1 MVTIRIKQSASLT
14 ALLIGAVI
22 ALSFWGVNAVAQSG
36 EKQSHA
42 EVIASVDL
50 SQPLTV
56 GWRYESNETLNLTP
70 AADHQRIYLPLSGGT
85 IVSLMSSTGQLVWR
99 SDMGGEFSASP
110 VADDRAVYV
119 ATETAKPEPTTRR
132 ATGAVRALGRE
143 GGVTLWMRTLAMPL
157 RGNLTL
163 ANSKLFAGTAEG
175 KVYAFSALNG
185 EVRWMYDYGSAFN
198 SQPIVSG
205 SRVYIGSEDGS
216 LLALDEASG
225 KLLWRYKTKGA
236 IRGPAANGTDL
247 VYFGSG
253 DNYLYALNAADGRL
267 VWRKRTGAA
276 VQAVARVGEEILAA
290 SLDNFVYKFSL
301 NGKRLWKRRL
311 PGRISSQPLVTQTA
325 ALFMPFS
332 SSSAVVLELRD
343 GHQVNLLPTG
353 EEIATSAAPVAVGE
367 VILLTTEHGL
377 LAFSQPS
384 NKAVVQ

>member
-1 MVTIRIKQSASLT
+1 MIGIRVKQVLLT
-14 ALLIGAVI
+14 FLIGVLI
-22 ALSFWGVNAVAQSG
+22 PSHFFVGALAQSG
-36 EKQSHA
+36 EKQSHP
-42 EVIASVDL
+42 EEIASIDL
-50 SQPLTV
+50 AQPLTV

-70 AADHQRIYLPLSGGT
+70 AADQQRIYLPLAGGT
-85 IVSLMSSTGQLVWR
+85 IVSLMGSTGQLIWR
-99 SDMGGEFSASP
+99 SEMGGEFSASP
-110 VADDRAVYV
+110 VADERAVYV
-119 ATETAKPEPTTRR
+119 ATETAKPETGTRR
-132 ATGAVRALGRE
+132 ATGGVRALGRE

-163 ANSKLFAGTAEG
+163 ANGKLFAGTGDG
-175 KVYAFSALNG
+175 KVYALSALNG
-185 EVRWMYDYGSAFN
+185 EVRWIYDYGGAFN
-198 SQPIVSG
+198 SQPVVSA
-205 SRVYIGSEDGS
+205 SRVFVGSEDGS
-216 LLALDEASG
+216 LLAIDEQTG

-236 IRGPAANGTDL
+236 IRGPAANGTEL

-253 DNYLYALNAADGRL
+253 DNYLYALNASDGRL

-276 VQAVARVGEEILAA
+276 VQAVARVGEELLAA
-290 SLDNFVYKFSL
+290 SLDNFVYKFSM